1 MRFFKSSQNDVKQAI
16 EQAVDAVVGIDENN
30 LVTFFNAAAER
41 LWRLKREDVLGRNVN
56 CLIPTTMLDGTGR
69 EIKIERQDGT
79 NCWCGLSVS
88 KIETSKGKPAYT
100 AFVRD
105 ITAEREARQTINQT
119 LEQAL
124 DAVVTIDE
132 NNTVTFYNKA
142 AEKLWGY
149 GRAEVVGQNVK
160 MLVPPTI
167 RGNHDG
173 LVDRNRRT
181 GEDKIVGTH
190 REVEIHRKDGKVI
203 WGNLSLSRV
212 VLDDGRK
219 LYTAF
224 VRDVTAEVAL
234 RETTRRLSLV
244 ADNTSNAVVITDAQ
258 GLIEFV
264 NPGFTKMSGHTI
276 EEVRGRKPGSFLQGA
291 DTNPQTVQRIRQQF
305 DAKKPFNEEIL
316 NYAKDGRPY
325 WISMTINPVFDAK
338 GNLTNFVSVQAE
350 ITATKYKATEFQG
363 RVDAIN
369 RAQAVIEFDLDGN
382 VLTANENFLQT
393 LGYQLDE
400 IKGRHHSM
408 FVEPEYANSPA
419 YGAFWTKLKGGN
431 FDSGE
436 YKRVGKNGREVWI
449 QASYNPVF
457 DPNGKLYKVV
467 KFASDLTPQVV
478 AAREKEATETRMQ
491 AEMKDTLGQMAEIVG
506 TIGKIA
512 EQTNLLALNATIEA
526 ARAGEAGK
534 GFAVVAQE
542 VKKLANDTRAATD
555 RAAQMSERLGGTE
568 AKPVSRAKAG

>member
-1 MRFFKSSQNDVKQAI
+1 MRFFKSSQDDVKQAI
-16 EQAVDAVVGIDENN
+16 EQAVDAVVSIDENN

-56 CLIPTTMLDGTGR
+56 CLIPAAMLDGTGR

-79 NCWCGLSVS
+79 TCWCGLSVS
-88 KIETSKGKPAYT
+88 KIETSKGKPAHT

-105 ITAEREARQTINQT
+105 ITAEREARQIIDQT

-132 NNTVTFYNKA
+132 KNTVTFYNKA
-142 AEKLWGY
+142 AERLWGY
-149 GRAEVVGQNVK
+149 GRDEVVGQNVK
-160 MLVPPTI
+160 MLVPPTV
-167 RGNHDG
+167 RGSHDG
-173 LVDRNRRT
+173 FVDRDRRT

-190 REVEIHRKDGKVI
+190 REVEIHRKDGSVV
-203 WGNLSLSRV
+203 WGSLSLARV
-212 VLDDGRK
+212 TLDDGRK

-224 VRDVTAEVAL
+224 LRDVTAELAL

-244 ADNTSNAVVITDAQ
+244 ADNTSNAVVISDAQ
-258 GLIEFV
+258 GLIEYV
-264 NPGFTKMSGHTI
+264 NPGFTKMSGHTL
-276 EEVRGRKPGSFLQGA
+276 EEARGRKPGSFLQGA
-291 DTNPQTVQRIRQQF
+291 DTDPKTVQRIRQQF
-305 DAKKPFNEEIL
+305 NAKKSFSEEIL

-325 WISMTINPVFDAK
+325 WIAMTIDPVFDAK

-350 ITATKYKATEFQG
+350 ITATKFKATEFQG
-363 RVDAIN
+363 RVDAIS
-369 RAQAVIEFDLDGN
+369 RSQAVIEFDLDGN
-382 VLTANENFLQT
+382 VLAANENFLQT

-408 FVEPEYANSPA
+408 FVEPEYAKSAA
-419 YGAFWTKLKGGN
+419 YGAFWTKLKGGT

-436 YKRVGKNGREVWI
+436 YRRVGKGGREVWI

-478 AAREKEATETRMQ
+478 AGREKEATEARMQ

-555 RAAQMSERLGGTE
+555 RAAQMSERLSGTE

>member
-16 EQAVDAVVGIDENN
+16 EQAIDAVVSIDENN
-30 LVTFFNAAAER
+30 LVTFFNGAAER

-56 CLIPTTMLDGTGR
+56 CLVPTAMLDGAGR

-105 ITAEREARQTINQT
+105 ITAEREARQIIDQT

-132 NNTVTFYNKA
+132 NNTVTFFNKA
-142 AEKLWGY
+142 AERLWGY
-149 GRAEVVGQNVK
+149 GRDEVIGQNVK
-160 MLVPPTI
+160 MLVPPTL

-190 REVEIHRKDGKVI
+190 REVEIHRKDGNVV
-203 WGNLSLSRV
+203 WGSLSLSRV

-224 VRDVTAEVAL
+224 LRDVTAEVAQ
-234 RETTRRLSLV
+234 REKTRRLSFV
-244 ADNTSNAVVITDAQ
+244 ADNTSSAVLITDAQ
-258 GLIEFV
+258 GLTEYV
-264 NPGFTKMSGHTI
+264 NPGFVKLTGYTF
-276 EEVRGRKPGSFLQGA
+276 EEVRGRKPGDVLQGS
-291 DTNPQTVQRIRQQF
+291 DTKPETVRRIRE
-305 DAKKPFNEEIL
+305 ALAANKPINEEIL
-316 NYAKDGRPY
+316 NYTKNGQGY
-325 WISMTINPVFDAK
+325 WVSLLIDPVFDAGGK
-338 GNLTNFVSVQAE
+338 VSNFVAISAD
-350 ITATKYKATEFQG
+350 ITATKSKTTEDEG
-363 RVDAIN
+363 KLNSIDRS
-369 RAQAVIEFDLDGN
+369 QAVIEFDTDGN
-382 VLTANENFLQT
+382 VLTANENFLRT

-400 IKGRHHSM
+400 IKGRHHSI
-408 FVEPEYANSPA
+408 FVEPEHVKSSA
-419 YGAFWTKLKGGN
+419 YNTFWTKLKQGT
-431 FDSGE
+431 FDNGE
-436 YKRVGKNGREVWI
+436 YKRLDKNGREVWI

-457 DPNGKLYKVV
+457 DPNGRAYKIV
-467 KFASDLTPQVV
+467 KFATDITQQVRGT
-478 AAREKEATETRMQ
+478 REKEKAEAKMQ

-568 AKPVSRAKAG
+568 AKPASRAKAG

>member
-1 MRFFKSSQNDVKQAI
+1 MRFFKSSQDDVKQAI
-16 EQAVDAVVGIDENN
+16 EQAVDAVVSIDENN
-30 LVTFFNAAAER
+30 LVTFFNGAAER

-149 GRAEVVGQNVK
+149 GRDEVVGQNVK

-190 REVEIHRKDGKVI
+190 REVEIHRKDGNVV
-203 WGNLSLSRV
+203 WGSLSLSRV
-212 VLDDGRK
+212 TLDDGRK

-244 ADNTSNAVVITDAQ
+244 ADNTSNAVVISDAQ
-258 GLIEFV
+258 GLIEYV

-276 EEVRGRKPGSFLQGA
+276 EEIRGRKPGSFLQGA
-291 DTNPQTVQRIRQQF
+291 DTDPQTVQRIRQQF
-305 DAKKPFNEEIL
+305 AAKKPFNEEIL

-325 WISMTINPVFDAK
+325 WISMTIDPVFDAK

-350 ITATKYKATEFQG
+350 ITATKFKATEFQG
-363 RVDAIN
+363 RVDAIS
-369 RAQAVIEFDLDGN
+369 RSQAVIEFDLDGN
-382 VLTANENFLQT
+382 VLAANENFLQT

-408 FVEPEYANSPA
+408 FVEPEYAKSAA
-419 YGAFWTKLKGGN
+419 YGAFWTKLKQGT

-436 YKRVGKNGREVWI
+436 YRRVGKGGREVWI

-467 KFASDLTPQVV
+467 KFASDLTQQVV

-491 AEMKDTLGQMAEIVG
+491 EEMKDTLGQMAEIVG

-568 AKPVSRAKAG
+568 VKPASRAKAG